1 MTDQASQ
8 LRQIAKMLRAN
19 REIKEKN
26 KTRLITV
33 TSGKGGVGKTNF
45 SVNLALSLAK
55 RGFRVVIIDA
65 DFGLAN
71 VNVVLGVSTKYDLSH
86 VLNEEKSVFEVMT
99 EGPGGIKFISG
110 GAGFNDVFELSKED
124 VRNYIDKLMELE
136 EVADIIIIDTGAGI
150 NEGILNFIKA
160 SNDIILV
167 TTPEPTALMDGYAL
181 LKTVA
186 NSSLDVN
193 FRLVVN
199 MAHSVKEAENTMNNF
214 VTLAKTYL
222 SMDIDP
228 LGYLIYDKAVSEAV
242 RQQTPYIYSF
252 PKSEVTKNM
261 QKIVLRFLD
270 ESADNFYKSSFSR
283 FLKNFFS
290 TK

>member
-1 MTDQASQ
+1 MQDQAAQ
-8 LRQIAKMLRAN
+8 LRQIASKLRQS
-19 REIKEKN
+19 REQKQKS
-26 KTRLITV
+26 KTRLVTV

-71 VNVVLGVSTKYDLSH
+71 VNVVLGVSTKYDLTH
-86 VLNEEKSVFEVMT
+86 VLNDEKTIFEVMT

-110 GAGFNDVFELSKED
+110 GAGFSDVFELSRED
-124 VRNYIDKLMELE
+124 VEKYIEKLMVLE
-136 EVADIIIIDTGAGI
+136 DVADIIIIDTGAGI

-160 SNDIILV
+160 SHDIILV
-167 TTPEPTALMDGYAL
+167 TTPEPTALMDAYAL
-181 LKTVA
+181 VKTVA
-186 NSSLDVN
+186 HQDFDVN

-199 MAHSVKEAENTMNNF
+199 MAHSVREAENTITNF
-214 VTLAKTYL
+214 KTLAKTYL
-222 SMDIDP
+222 GLDIDP

-252 PKSEVTKNM
+252 PKSEVAKNM
-261 QKIVLRFLD
+261 QNIVLKFLD
-270 ESADNFYKSSFSR
+270 EPADNYYKNSFSR
-283 FLKNFFS
+283 FLRNFFS
-290 TK
+290 SK

>member
-1 MTDQASQ
+1 MQDQAAQ
-8 LRQIAKMLRAN
+8 LRQIASKLRQS
-19 REIKEKN
+19 REQKQKS
-26 KTRLITV
+26 KTRLVTV

-71 VNVVLGVSTKYDLSH
+71 VNVVLGVSTKYDLTH
-86 VLNEEKSVFEVMT
+86 VLNDEKTIFEVMA

-110 GAGFNDVFELSKED
+110 GAGFSDVFELSRED
-124 VRNYIDKLMELE
+124 VEKYIEKLMVLE
-136 EVADIIIIDTGAGI
+136 DVADIIIIDTGAGI

-160 SNDIILV
+160 SHDIILV
-167 TTPEPTALMDGYAL
+167 TTPEPTALMDAYAL
-181 LKTVA
+181 VKTVA
-186 NSSLDVN
+186 HQDFDVN

-199 MAHSVKEAENTMNNF
+199 MAHSVREAENTITNF
-214 VTLAKTYL
+214 KTLAKTYL
-222 SMDIDP
+222 GLDIDP

-252 PKSEVTKNM
+252 PKSEVAKNM
-261 QKIVLRFLD
+261 QNIVLKFLD
-270 ESADNFYKSSFSR
+270 EPADNYYKNSFSR
-283 FLKNFFS
+283 FLRNFFS
-290 TK
+290 SK

>member
-1 MTDQASQ
+1 MQDQAAQ
-8 LRQIAKMLRAN
+8 LRQIASKLRQS
-19 REIKEKN
+19 REQKQKS
-26 KTRLITV
+26 KTRLVTV

-71 VNVVLGVSTKYDLSH
+71 VNVVLGVSTKYDLIH
-86 VLNEEKSVFEVMT
+86 VLNDEKTIFEVMT

-110 GAGFNDVFELSKED
+110 GAGFSDVFELSRED
-124 VRNYIDKLMELE
+124 VEKYIEKLMVLE
-136 EVADIIIIDTGAGI
+136 DVADIIIIDTGAGI

-160 SNDIILV
+160 SHDIILV
-167 TTPEPTALMDGYAL
+167 TTPEPTALMDAYAL
-181 LKTVA
+181 VKTVA
-186 NSSLDVN
+186 HQDFDVN

-199 MAHSVKEAENTMNNF
+199 MAHSVREAENTITNF
-214 VTLAKTYL
+214 KTLAKTYL
-222 SMDIDP
+222 GLDIDP

-252 PKSEVTKNM
+252 PKSEVAKNM
-261 QKIVLRFLD
+261 QNIVLKFLD
-270 ESADNFYKSSFSR
+270 EPADNYYKNSFSR
-283 FLKNFFS
+283 FLRNFFS
-290 TK
+290 SK